1 MTYKYQVTGVALV
14 SLLAAC
20 SSVEERELASG
31 SFEYTQETPGQR
43 INIPEGIDS
52 PKFSESYK
60 LPELGAAAPTDTLGK
75 ELSVL
80 SPSLVLPVVAGSHI
94 DEGSRV
100 ARVWFDQMDDDEP
113 LEVSIWNQ
121 LISFVEEQGYG
132 IQELDKE
139 NLRLVT
145 DWIVY
150 DASLESSWYTIY
162 GSERVVSKRF
172 EFKIDKKPHGRTAS
186 LSANLVAYK
195 EKLTPESPEILVP
208 KDQRRFEVNVLN
220 EVVAHYE
227 FNTRVQSVKRFR
239 QIRQGLQTELGFDAD
254 GEPAFIVDA
263 DYDIAWPRLLL
274 VLKKLGFD
282 VKDLDKSS
290 GMLFTS
296 YSDGE
301 GSWWSNIWSSESGE
315 LPLDEDEYR
324 IKVLDIGNKTSITF
338 MDEESQPFAVN
349 KLTDLFQPFSENM
362 SDDNLDI

>member
-1 MTYKYQVTGVALV
+1 MTYKYQITGILAV

-31 SFEYTQETPGQR
+31 SFEYTQEQPGQR
-43 INIPEGIDS
+43 IDIPEGIDS
-52 PKFSESYK
+52 PSFSETYR
-60 LPELGAAAPTDTLGK
+60 LPDLGESAPRDTVGK

-80 SPSLVLPVVAGSHI
+80 SPSLVLPVVTGSHI
-94 DEGSRV
+94 EEGSKT
-100 ARVWFDQMDDDEP
+100 ARVWFDQMDDDEA
-113 LEVSIWNQ
+113 LEVTIWKQ
-121 LISFVEEQGYG
+121 LISFIEEQGYG
-132 IQELDKE
+132 IQELDKD

-145 DWIVY
+145 DWIVF
-150 DASLESSWYTIY
+150 DASLENSWYTIY

-172 EFKIDKKPHGRTAS
+172 EFKIDKKTHGRTAS

-195 EKLTPESPEILVP
+195 EKLTPDSPEIMIP
-208 KDQRRFEVNVLN
+208 KDQRRYEVDVLN
-220 EVVAHYE
+220 QVVAHYE

-239 QIRQGLQTELGFDAD
+239 QIRQGLETELGFDAD

-274 VLKKLGFD
+274 VLRKLGFD
-282 VKDLDKSS
+282 VKDFDKSN
-290 GMLFTS
+290 GMLFIS

-315 LPLDEDEYR
+315 LALDEDEYR
-324 IKVLDIGNKTSITF
+324 IKVIDIGKKTSITF
-338 MDEESQPFAVN
+338 MDEESNPFAVDQ
-349 KLTDLFQPFSENM
+349 LTDLYKPFSENM